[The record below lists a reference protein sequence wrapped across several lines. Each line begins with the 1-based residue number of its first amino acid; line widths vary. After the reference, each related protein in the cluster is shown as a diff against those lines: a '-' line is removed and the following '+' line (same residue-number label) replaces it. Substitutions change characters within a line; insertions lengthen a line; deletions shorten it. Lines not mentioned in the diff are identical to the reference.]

1 MYAVIK
7 SGGKQYKVEPG
18 KVVRVEKLNLE
29 KGGKVEFDTVLAVNI
44 EEQVTLGNP
53 VIQNAKVTG
62 TVLES
67 GKAKKVIIFKYKRK
81 KQYRVKR
88 GHRQPYTAVQIDEIN
103 LH

>member
-44 EEQVTLGNP
+44 DEQVTLGNP
-53 VIQNAKVTG
+53 VAQNAKVTG

-81 KQYRVKR
+81 KQYWVKR

>member
-7 SGGKQYKVEPG
+7 SGGKQYKVAPG
-18 KVVRVEKLNLE
+18 GVVRVEKLNLE
-29 KGGKVEFDTVLAVNI
+29 KGSKVEFDTVLAVNND
-44 EEQVTLGNP
+44 QQTTLGDP
-53 VIQNAKVTG
+53 VVQNAKVIG
-62 TVLES
+62 TVVES

>member
-29 KGGKVEFDTVLAVNI
+29 KGGKVEFDTVLAVTT

-53 VIQNAKVTG
+53 VVQNAKVTG

-88 GHRQPYTAVQIDEIN
+88 GHRQPYTAVQI
-103 LH
+103 

>member
-7 SGGKQYKVEPG
+7 SGGKQYKVAPG
-18 KVVRVEKLNLE
+18 GVVRVEKLNLE
-29 KGGKVEFDTVLAVNI
+29 KGSKVEFDAVLAVNND
-44 EEQVTLGNP
+44 QQTTLGDP
-53 VIQNAKVTG
+53 VVQNAKVIG
-62 TVLES
+62 TVVES

>member
-29 KGGKVEFDTVLAVNI
+29 KGGKVEFDTVLAVTT

-53 VIQNAKVTG
+53 MVQNAKVTG

-67 GKAKKVIIFKYKRK
+67 GKAKKVIVFKYKRK

-103 LH
+103 LP

>member
-18 KVVRVEKLNLE
+18 KVVRVEKLNLD
-29 KGGKVEFDTVLAVNI
+29 KGGKVEFDSVLAVTT

-53 VIQNAKVTG
+53 MVQNAKVTG

-67 GKAKKVIIFKYKRK
+67 GRAKKVIVFKYKRK

-103 LH
+103 LD

>member
-7 SGGKQYKVEPG
+7 SGGKQYKVAPG
-18 KVVRVEKLNLE
+18 RVVRVEKLNLE
-29 KGGKVEFDTVLAVNI
+29 KGSKVEFDTVLAVNND
-44 EEQVTLGNP
+44 QQTTLGDP
-53 VIQNAKVTG
+53 VVQNAKVIG
-62 TVLES
+62 TVVEC

-88 GHRQPYTAVQIDEIN
+88 GHRQPYTAVQIDEID